1 MLQANTLLLQETLL
15 SLSMAQRLRGNK
27 MNENRLSTV
36 HSENRITARLTF
48 IKTCRLEQAIA
59 LVKSSTG
66 AMGSSS
72 SLSIVLRSGREGRV
86 YAITL
91 PRGNSSSGEG
101 ATRGSMKDDN
111 HPSQVTSLVTSRAFE
126 REPDKPKPESV
137 PWLRSEVKTPVS
149 YYLC

>member
-1 MLQANTLLLQETLL
+1 M
-15 SLSMAQRLRGNK
+15 
-27 MNENRLSTV
+27 
-36 HSENRITARLTF
+36 
-48 IKTCRLEQAIA
+48 CRLEQAIA

-66 AMGSSS
+66 SAST
-72 SLSIVLRSGREGRV
+72 LSIVLRSGREGRV

-137 PWLRSEVKTPVS
+137 PWLRSEVRLLHRTICVECANFLCRCDQGEFKMQHLWSFIGSRAQTPPLLPNTLLS
-149 YYLC
+149 